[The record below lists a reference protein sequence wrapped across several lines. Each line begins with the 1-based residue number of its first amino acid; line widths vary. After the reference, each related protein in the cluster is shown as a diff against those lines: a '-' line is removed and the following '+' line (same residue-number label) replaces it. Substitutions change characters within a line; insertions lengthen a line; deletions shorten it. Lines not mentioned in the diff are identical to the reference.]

1 MASILDNFFESAF
14 TVDNVIFGFDEGDLK
29 VLLIKRGEDPFL
41 GEWAL
46 PGYFVHASENID
58 DAANRI
64 LEELTGLKNVFLE
77 QVKTFGKVD
86 RHPSGRVLTVAYFSL
101 VKIENYLIQS
111 AGIALKARWH
121 RVSDLNKLAFDHLE
135 ILQVCLQRL
144 KILVR
149 IRPVGFELLPP
160 NFTLTQLQHLYEA
173 VLDTRLDK
181 RNFRKKLLAMDLLV
195 DMNESQDKVAHRPAK
210 LYRFDKKRYQLLILN
225 GFTFEFKETKKQNLI
240 KNSIRVR
247 ELNSKI

>member
-1 MASILDNFFESAF
+1 M
-14 TVDNVIFGFDEGDLK
+14 
-29 VLLIKRGEDPFL
+29 
-41 GEWAL
+41 
-46 PGYFVHASENID
+46 
-58 DAANRI
+58 
-64 LEELTGLKNVFLE
+64 
-77 QVKTFGKVD
+77 
-86 RHPSGRVLTVAYFSL
+86 
-101 VKIENYLIQS
+101 
-111 AGIALKARWH
+111 
-121 RVSDLNKLAFDHLE
+121 
-135 ILQVCLQRL
+135 
-144 KILVR
+144 VR

-173 VLDTRLDK
+173 VLDTMLDK
-181 RNFRKKLLAMDLLV
+181 RNFRKKILAMDLLV